1 MTAKP
6 AAGAVETLGV
16 IAGGGSLPARL
27 VEACAEAGTGV
38 FIVAFRGQT
47 DPALYEGQDHLLT
60 RPGRL
65 GRIIRALKSRG
76 VRDLVFIGSLRRPSF
91 AELRPDL
98 RAARLLV
105 RLGLKTAGDDGLLSA
120 LRRELEQEGFVLRGV
135 QDFAR
140 GLLAGRGSAG
150 RLAPGPGNLDD
161 IRRGVEV
168 LKGTGLLDI
177 GQAAVVQEG
186 LVLGI
191 EAIEG
196 TDELIRRC
204 VAYRRKGRGGVLV
217 KLCKPGQDRDLDL
230 PAIGPETVRLCA
242 QAGLAGIAVH
252 AGASLLADPQ
262 AVVELADRHG
272 LFVTGVDPD
281 EF

>member
-1 MTAKP
+1 MAAKP
-6 AAGAVETLGV
+6 AADAVETLGI

-27 VEACAEAGTGV
+27 AQACGKAGTGV

-47 DPALYEGQDHLLT
+47 DPALYEGRAHLLT

-65 GRIIRALKSRG
+65 GRIIKTLKSRG
-76 VRDLVFIGSLRRPSF
+76 IRDLVFIGSLRRPSF

-105 RLGLKTAGDDGLLSA
+105 RLGLRAAGDDRLLSA
-120 LRRELEQEGFVLRGV
+120 LRGELEREGFVLHGV
-135 QDFAR
+135 QDFAPS
-140 GLLAGRGSAG
+140 LLAGKGSAG

-161 IRRGVEV
+161 IRRGVEI
-168 LKGTGLLDI
+168 LKGTGPLDI

-186 LVLGI
+186 LVLGV

-204 VAYRRKGRGGVLV
+204 AAYRRKGRGGVLV
-217 KLCKPGQDRDLDL
+217 KLCKPGQDLDLDL
-230 PAIGPETVRLCA
+230 PSIGPETVRLCA

-262 AVVELADRHG
+262 AVVDLADKCG